1 MMMYHVEFDDVSMR
15 YEDYASVADDVQYL
29 ITLEAVEML
38 REYVAAL
45 GYDWERVAYVWQ
57 VAA

>member
-1 MMMYHVEFDDVSMR
+1 MLMYHVEFDDVSMR

-45 GYDWERVAYVWQ
+45 GYDWERVAHVWQ

>member
-1 MMMYHVEFDDVSMR
+1 MFMYHVEFDDQAMR

-29 ITLEAVEML
+29 ITAEAVEML
-38 REYVAAL
+38 RDYVCGL
-45 GYDWERVAYVWQ
+45 GYDWERVAFMWE